1 MESRGLSIALG
12 AGQLFWVFVFGNF
25 MFLGSVWE
33 HGPYEGM
40 FAEAARQVGQGL
52 VFFTAVFYAIFHAG
66 FVLLAR
72 QRRLSALAWSSFGVT
87 AASLLIVAALV
98 CSPPF
103 ASYLLKTVPFCA
115 LSMLLVVFG
124 GSLIMAR
131 QTLGREA
138 LTAGVLEFGG
148 GLLGLLFGPTPTI
161 FLFIPAW
168 LYKCRALRAAQC
180 SESLSPKVVGGQ
192 LGAV

>member
-12 AGQLFWVFVFGNF
+12 AGQLFWVFVIGFY
-25 MFLGSVWE
+25 MFE
-33 HGPYEGM
+33 YENAPYYEGA
-40 FAEAARQVGQGL
+40 FAQATRQTGRGL
-52 VFFTAVFYAIFHAG
+52 LFFTAVFYAIFHAD

-87 AASLLIVAALV
+87 ATSLLIGAALV

-103 ASYLLKTVPFCA
+103 AAYLLKTVPFRA

-131 QTLGREA
+131 QTLGRAA
-138 LTAGVLEFGG
+138 LTAGVLEFSG

-168 LYKCRALRAAQC
+168 FYKCRALRAAQC
-180 SESLSPKVVGGQ
+180 SESLSPQAVGGH
-192 LGAV
+192 LGAT